1 MDKKY
6 YCGICNKSYDNIED
20 RMACEH
26 KCYTERKAAEEEK
39 KKRELE
45 VAKQERK
52 AKVDA
57 AYRNY
62 LELRSEYVKDYGHY
76 TYSFIHSNSNESNA
90 WEDFWRNW

>member
-20 RMACEH
+20 RMACEC
-26 KCYTERKAAEEEK
+26 KCYEKRKQAEEEK
-39 KKRELE
+39 RKNELAEAKNARREE
-45 VAKQERK
+45 
-52 AKVDA
+52 VDA

-62 LELRSEYVKDYGHY
+62 LELRSAYLKDYGHY
-76 TYSFIHSNSNESNA
+76 TYSMSYNDEGEVNV